1 MRIKFEA
8 PKKEPKFSVEAEVT
22 EQQIKTGLAKLYQF
36 IKKKLPFRL
45 EVNKNGESKGQD

>member
-8 PKKEPKFSVEAEVT
+8 PKQEPKVSVEAEVT

-36 IKKKLPFRL
+36 IKNKLPFKV
-45 EVNKNGESKGQD
+45 EVDKSGKSEHKD